1 MPLFTLTPVETRLL
15 GCLLEKERITPEN
28 YPLSLNSLIAACNQS
43 TNRDPITAYDV
54 QTVENGLDGLRQ
66 KKLAVMIMSAGSR
79 VAKFRH
85 ELLNHFELSPREV
98 ALLCVLLLRGPQ
110 TLGELRS
117 RTERMQFF
125 DSLEQIESFL
135 AELAREEPPLVRV
148 LPARPGQKESRYVQL
163 LSGEPVMPES
173 AAGPA
178 TASPPA
184 EGGSAIDSSRLEAI
198 EKQLAELRAE
208 LRDLREELLSFRKQF
223 E

>member
-1 MPLFTLTPVETRLL
+1 MALFTLSAVETRIL

-43 TNRDPITAYDV
+43 TNRDPITAYDAR
-54 QTVENGLDGLRQ
+54 TVEAGLDELRQ

-85 ELLNHFELSPREV
+85 ELLKHFDLSPREV

-125 DSLEQIESFL
+125 DSLEQVESFL
-135 AELAREEPPLVRV
+135 ADLARGESPLVRV

-163 LSGEPVMPES
+163 LSGEPLMPES
-173 AAGPA
+173 AP
-178 TASPPA
+178 TQVIDSPPA
-184 EGGSAIDSSRLEAI
+184 ATESAMDSSRLEAV
-198 EKQLAELRAE
+198 ENQVAELRAE
-208 LRDLREELLSFRKQF
+208 LRSLREELLSFRKQF

>member
-1 MPLFTLTPVETRLL
+1 
-15 GCLLEKERITPEN
+15 LEKERITPEN

-43 TNRDPITAYDV
+43 TNRDPITTYDPR
-54 QTVENGLDGLRQ
+54 TIETGLDGLRQ

-85 ELLNHFELSPREV
+85 ELLNHFDLTPREV

-117 RTERMQFF
+117 RTERLQFF
-125 DSLEQIESFL
+125 DSLEQVESFL
-135 AELAREEPPLVRV
+135 AELARGESPLVRV

-163 LSGEPVMPES
+163 LSGEPVVPES
-173 AAGPA
+173 PLRQGNDSPPA
-178 TASPPA
+178 TAASAADSP
-184 EGGSAIDSSRLEAI
+184 RLEAI
-198 EKQLAELRAE
+198 EKQVAELSAE
-208 LRDLREELLSFRKQF
+208 LQELREELASFRKQF

>member
-1 MPLFTLTPVETRLL
+1 MALFTLSAVETRIL

-43 TNRDPITAYDV
+43 TNRDPITAYDAR
-54 QTVENGLDGLRQ
+54 TVEAALDGLRQ

-125 DSLEQIESFL
+125 DSLEQVESFL
-135 AELAREEPPLVRV
+135 ADLSRGESPLVRV

-163 LSGEPVMPES
+163 FSGEPVMPEG
-173 AAGPA
+173 AAIQG
-178 TASPPA
+178 TDSPPVTT
-184 EGGSAIDSSRLEAI
+184 GSATDSSRLEAV
-198 EKQLAELRAE
+198 ENQVAELRAE
-208 LRDLREELLSFRKQF
+208 LRSIREELLSFRKQF